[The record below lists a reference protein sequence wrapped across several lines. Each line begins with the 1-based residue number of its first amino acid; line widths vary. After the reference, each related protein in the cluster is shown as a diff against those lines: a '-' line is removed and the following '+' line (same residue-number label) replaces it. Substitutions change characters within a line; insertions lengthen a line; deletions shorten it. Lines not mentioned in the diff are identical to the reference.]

1 MYQIAQS
8 ITYKGYLHDSYTP
21 FTETLPSNFIHM
33 RNETSYNDLKQV
45 KTWKIVNGFSQKS
58 SIVDVPLGSQYASG
72 KDDQNSAR
80 DPASY
85 S

>member
-1 MYQIAQS
+1 
-8 ITYKGYLHDSYTP
+8 
-21 FTETLPSNFIHM
+21 M

-45 KTWKIVNGFSQKS
+45 KTRKIVNGFSRKS